1 MNHSDKNSDSS
12 AKQPSLRFATVP
24 LSKMTLRLFRNVL
37 ETFKRGRTSPL
48 ILRLEDE
55 KPVAALVPFDDYL
68 RLVRYDQALEDQF
81 QGEISVR
88 GDQLSTGETQALS
101 MDQLLEQLIHAQRLR
116 LASAELIAAHGDLT
130 LELVLEGLVVAHQ
143 AQVVVEGD
151 QGGNG
156 LLVLQAQDQRGGAA
170 ALERFEDVAE
180 QAQGHLGQRHRG
192 EAQGRLLRR
201 RVGVLVGVVHESILE
216 R

>member
-81 QGEISVR
+81 QGELSVR

-101 MDQLLEQLIHAQRLR
+101 MDQLLEQLGPEITDPP
-116 LASAELIAAHGDLT
+116 AAKD
-130 LELVLEGLVVAHQ
+130 
-143 AQVVVEGD
+143 
-151 QGGNG
+151 
-156 LLVLQAQDQRGGAA
+156 
-170 ALERFEDVAE
+170 
-180 QAQGHLGQRHRG
+180 
-192 EAQGRLLRR
+192 
-201 RVGVLVGVVHESILE
+201 
-216 R
+216 

>member
-48 ILRLEDE
+48 ILRL
-55 KPVAALVPFDDYL
+55 
-68 RLVRYDQALEDQF
+68 VRYDQALEDQF

-101 MDQLLEQLIHAQRLR
+101 MDQLLEQLGPEITDPP
-116 LASAELIAAHGDLT
+116 AAK
-130 LELVLEGLVVAHQ
+130 
-143 AQVVVEGD
+143 
-151 QGGNG
+151 N
-156 LLVLQAQDQRGGAA
+156 
-170 ALERFEDVAE
+170 
-180 QAQGHLGQRHRG
+180 
-192 EAQGRLLRR
+192 
-201 RVGVLVGVVHESILE
+201 
-216 R
+216 